1 MSSSD
6 TEMEDTTESQS
17 KKGRPKGTTI
27 KKIHNEKIRFINA
40 TNYVAQTFYAMKS
53 ECDGKQGRPH
63 KVPRGTLAN
72 IINDATQKFNVPKSY
87 KIKER
92 TIRSRVNRN
101 HLHANQRGKA
111 SPMANIED
119 VLL

>member
-1 MSSSD
+1 
-6 TEMEDTTESQS
+6 MEDTTESQS